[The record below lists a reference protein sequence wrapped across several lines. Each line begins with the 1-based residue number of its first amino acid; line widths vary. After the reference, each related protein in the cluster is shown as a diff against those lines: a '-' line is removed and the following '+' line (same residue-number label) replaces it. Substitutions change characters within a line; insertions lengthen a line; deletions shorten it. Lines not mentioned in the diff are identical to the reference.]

1 MRRPLIAGN
10 WKMYKTS
17 AEAVDF
23 VRRFLPLVSGVSGRD
38 IMIAPAFT
46 ALEAVAAAL
55 KGTEVGLGAQDLFWE
70 VEGAFTGQVSP
81 RMLTAAGCRYVIIG
95 HSERRQFFGETDD
108 TVNCKVRAALAAGF
122 IPVMCVGE
130 SEKQR
135 EAGQTFSILDKQV
148 KDGLKSFVADEL
160 GSLVIAYEPV
170 WAIGTGKT
178 ATAAQAEE
186 AHAYIR
192 SLVKGLFGAG
202 PAGAVRAGAQQQA
215 AYRRSVRR
223 VEPDASP
230 RARRRGDCFLPGSP
244 GGGLARSW
252 TALPSRSSARVQ
264 GAGTGGP
271 VSEAARHAAARRRPA
286 TTRSGPGAPGRG
298 AVERSASPCWAWLEK
313 PGLRCRRAYYAV
325 SGLISR

>member
-23 VRRFLPLVSGVSGRD
+23 VKKFLTLVSGVADRD
-38 IMIAPAFT
+38 VMIAPAFT

-55 KGTEVGLGAQDLFWE
+55 KGTEVGLGAQDVFWE
-70 VEGAFTGQVSP
+70 AEGAFTGQVSP
-81 RMLTAAGCRYVIIG
+81 PMLTAAGCRYVIIG

-108 TVNCKVRAALAAGF
+108 TVNRKIRAALKSGL

-148 KDGLKSFVADEL
+148 KDGLRSFVSDEL

-186 AHAYIR
+186 THAYIR
-192 SLVKGLFGAG
+192 SLIKGLFGADMAALMRVLYG
-202 PAGAVRAGAQQQA
+202 GSVKPENASELMAMADIDGALVGGA
-215 AYRRSVRR
+215 SLN
-223 VEPDASP
+223 PDS
-230 RARRRGDCFLPGSP
+230 FSKI
-244 GGGLARSW
+244 
-252 TALPSRSSARVQ
+252 V
-264 GAGTGGP
+264 
-271 VSEAARHAAARRRPA
+271 
-286 TTRSGPGAPGRG
+286 
-298 AVERSASPCWAWLEK
+298 K
-313 PGLRCRRAYYAV
+313 YK
-325 SGLISR
+325 